1 MSRTTSPS
9 TQKPYSLVRV
19 CRVWCL
25 TRSTVSWQ
33 RRPKGAPAGATAR
46 PGPIGP
52 CADHDLVQHIKTI
65 LAATPF
71 HGEGYRKVWARLR
84 YAGLRTSKRRVLRLM
99 RENQLL
105 APHRR
110 GGYPGPRVHD
120 GSITMSQVNDMWGT
134 DMTAAL
140 TIAEGQA
147 AIFFA
152 VDHCSLECVGL
163 HAAKRGTR
171 FEALEPPK
179 QGVRDYFGAFTP
191 QAARGLTLRHDHGS
205 QYMSHDFQEEIA
217 FLGITSSPAFVR
229 APEGT
234 GCAKRFVRILKE
246 NLLWVRT
253 FRTVEELRQAL
264 LEFKRTYNENW
275 IIQRHAHKTP
285 AQVRREQSQ
294 AWPPDLTPNCV
305 QKTVDRYTTSF
316 FCICGYFNSIMGLMV
331 FPCLGQHH

>member
-19 CRVWCL
+19 CRVWRL
-25 TRSTVSWQ
+25 SRSTVYWQ
-33 RRPKGAPAGATAR
+33 RLPKAEPSGATAR
-46 PGPIGP
+46 PGPRGP
-52 CADHDLVQHIKTI
+52 CADQDLVQHIKTI
-65 LAATPF
+65 LADTPF
-71 HGEGYRKVWARLR
+71 HGEGYRKVRARLR

-99 RENQLL
+99 REYQLL

-110 GGYPGPRVHD
+110 GCSPGPRVHD
-120 GSITMSQVNDMWGT
+120 GTITTTRVNDMWGT
-134 DMTAAL
+134 DMTAAF
-140 TIAEGQA
+140 TTEEGQA

-152 VDHCSLECVGL
+152 VDHCSMECVGI

-171 FEALEPPK
+171 FEALEPLK
-179 QGVRDYFGAFTP
+179 QWVREYFGAFAP
-191 QAARGLTLRHDHGS
+191 QAAQGLTLRHDHGS

-229 APEGT
+229 APEGN
-234 GCAKRFVRILKE
+234 GCAERFVRILKE

-275 IIQRHAHKTP
+275 IIQRHGYKTP
-285 AQVRREQSQ
+285 VQVRREQLQ
-294 AWPPDLTPNCV
+294 ALPLAA
-305 QKTVDRYTTSF
+305 
-316 FCICGYFNSIMGLMV
+316 
-331 FPCLGQHH
+331 